1 MLFQLFVC
9 LSVQEAPD
17 SFHLL
22 HLSLFTRAHGY
33 MVSYKIYRPDN
44 FLDFC
49 FFLSLLGW
57 KVVALLFYEL
67 GYPSKL
73 STLKLS

>member
-1 MLFQLFVC
+1 MLVQLFVC
-9 LSVQEAPD
+9 LSVQEAPV

-44 FLDFC
+44 FLDIFVFS
-49 FFLSLLGW
+49 FFAGM
-57 KVVALLFYEL
+57 E
-67 GYPSKL
+67 GGG
-73 STLKLS
+73 STVL

>member
-1 MLFQLFVC
+1 MLVQLFVC

-33 MVSYKIYRPDN
+33 MVSYKIDRPTI
-44 FLDFC
+44 FLISLFV
-49 FFLSLLGW
+49 SLLGW